1 MQFVPLPAFV
11 AMQQALKQQQQQQQ
25 QQQQTEPEQ
34 SGKDLGQTDGLPPLL
49 SAEVKGHRGQTSCG
63 TYVGYEMMKVLESK
77 GEQEERTTPKC
88 YSRCSHFSREHEAS
102 PDLSVSEHSWCRSF
116 LKPSENVKEGTLV
129 EDERLKRQRGK
140 ECRQTWRGGGI
151 VQLDGATGGGGK
163 GGGFGGRESSSS
175 ESEGDDSSEASGVP
189 H

>member
-1 MQFVPLPAFV
+1 
-11 AMQQALKQQQQQQQ
+11 
-25 QQQQTEPEQ
+25 
-34 SGKDLGQTDGLPPLL
+34 
-49 SAEVKGHRGQTSCG
+49 
-63 TYVGYEMMKVLESK
+63 MKVLESK

-102 PDLSVSEHSWCRSF
+102 PDLSVSEHSWCRNF

-151 VQLDGATGGGGK
+151 VQLDGATGGGG
-163 GGGFGGRESSSS
+163 RE
-175 ESEGDDSSEASGVP
+175 EGLEEERAAVQSLREMTAQRQVVYHTSCMDTGLILP
-189 H
+189 LKHQLFL